1 MFSGSNIYSG
11 STTIAAGALQAV
23 DGVGLPAVSNLVF
36 SGSLAQT
43 NVGAVFQSS
52 GTFSRSLGVNGDQ
65 VQWTV
70 TAALRPAAAS
80 CGEHESER
88 SAPMG
93 CYPVLRRQRQR
104 LDLRLPHGQQPSE
117 LHRQHRLDRRQPS
130 DLRSPRDRRRHRP
143 DLRRH
148 RRQWPRGQ
156 PAENRPGHVDP
167 SGSNSY
173 DGGTT
178 VADGTLM
185 VATASALPA
194 GGSLAVGA
202 DGTFIF
208 DPTAA
213 AAPLAASPAGSVA
226 PVPEP
231 GTLALLLAG
240 AMLAAFAAWRQ
251 RKN

>member
-1 MFSGSNIYSG
+1 MTFGSPTANSQVNFTDSIDLTGGSRQIFVAQGTGGDSALISGDIVDSG
-11 STTIAAGALQAV
+11 RGA
-23 DGVGLPAVSNLVF
+23 
-36 SGSLAQT
+36 SLLKTGQ
-43 NVGAVFQSS
+43 
-52 GTFSRSLGVNGDQ
+52 GTLI
-65 VQWTV
+65 
-70 TAALRPAAAS
+70 L
-80 CGEHESER
+80 
-88 SAPMG
+88 
-93 CYPVLRRQRQR
+93 
-104 LDLRLPHGQQPSE
+104 
-117 LHRQHRLDRRQPS
+117 
-130 DLRSPRDRRRHRP
+130 
-143 DLRRH
+143 
-148 RRQWPRGQ
+148 
-156 PAENRPGHVDP
+156 